1 MTTFKNQVKGLSIN
15 ECMKKWKALRDRFV
29 ENLKKLSLQKVVI
42 VAQSMYHVG
51 QILAT
56 CPF

>member
-1 MTTFKNQVKGLSIN
+1 MTIFKNQVKELSIN

-29 ENLKKLSLQKVVI
+29 RELKKLSLQKVVI
-42 VAQSMYHVG
+42 VTQSMYHVG
-51 QILAT
+51 HILTT